1 VSEAQKEIEQ
11 QEKAEVLLTVRGMKK
26 YFGGT
31 KAVDDVSFSVRKGEL
46 IAIIGPNGAG
56 KTTLF
61 NLLTGFL
68 EPDEGEAIFKGQN
81 IVGKHPHDISRM
93 GIGMVFQIATG
104 LEGLTILE
112 NLKMGARNQIGERLG
127 NIFLRSSSVKNQ
139 EAFLKNKCLELL
151 ETVDLREKSDSYPSA
166 LDAGAVKKLEVLRG
180 VLFNADLFLLDEPF
194 SGVSPDGID
203 KFCDILLDLHEK
215 GETIIMVEHNVR
227 QALKIVQRVVVLD
240 QGKIIAEGSPTE
252 IVKNKDVIR
261 VYLGERYK

>member
-1 VSEAQKEIEQ
+1 VSGAQREREEQ
-11 QEKAEVLLTVRGMKK
+11 KIPKVLLTVKGLKK

-31 KAVDDVSFSVRKGEL
+31 KAVDDVSLDVRKGEL

-68 EPDEGEAIFKGQN
+68 EPDEGEAFFKGQN
-81 IVGKHPHDISRM
+81 IVGKHPHEISRM

-127 NIFLRSSSVKNQ
+127 NVFLRSSSVKKQ
-139 EAFLKNKCLELL
+139 EASLKSKCLDLL
-151 ETVDLREKSDSYPSA
+151 GTLDLREKSDSYPSA

-180 VLFNADLFLLDEPF
+180 VLFDADLFLLDEPF

-203 KFCDILLDLHEK
+203 KFCDILLGLHEK

-227 QALKIVQRVVVLD
+227 QALKIVQRVIVLD
-240 QGKIIAEGSPTE
+240 RGKIIAEGSPKE
-252 IVKNKDVIR
+252 IVNNKDVIR
-261 VYLGERYK
+261 VYLGDRYK

>member
-1 VSEAQKEIEQ
+1 VAGAQRESEDQKIP
-11 QEKAEVLLTVRGMKK
+11 KVLLTVRGLKK

-31 KAVDDVSFSVRKGEL
+31 KAVDDVSFDVRKGEL

-68 EPDEGEAIFKGQN
+68 EPDEGEAFFKGRN
-81 IVGKHPHDISRM
+81 IVGKHPHEISRM

-104 LEGLTILE
+104 LESLTILE

-127 NIFLRSSSVKNQ
+127 NVFLRSSSVKKQ
-139 EAFLKNKCLELL
+139 EASLKSKCLDLL
-151 ETVDLREKSDSYPSA
+151 GTLDLREKSDSYPSA

-203 KFCDILLDLHEK
+203 KFCDILLGLHEK

-227 QALKIVQRVVVLD
+227 QALKIVQRVIVLD
-240 QGKIIAEGSPTE
+240 RGKIIAEGSPKE
-252 IVKNKDVIR
+252 IVNNKDVIR
-261 VYLGERYK
+261 VYLGDRYK